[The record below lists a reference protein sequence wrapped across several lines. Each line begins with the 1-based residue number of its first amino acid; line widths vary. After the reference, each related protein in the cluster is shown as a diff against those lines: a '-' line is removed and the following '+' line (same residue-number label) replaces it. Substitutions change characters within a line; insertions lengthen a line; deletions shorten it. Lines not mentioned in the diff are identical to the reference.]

1 MVAKIMTKGGA
12 TTTTRRWFI
21 VSLAAASGIGAVP
34 GGVGVRFW
42 IGKENPFRNVANAVI
57 PRGGYKTAVSFGDS
71 ILRLVAAGVVDPEKF
86 RRLYEARGGLP
97 AWVDRLFAAPS
108 DEPITFKL
116 ETAPYLL
123 NLLWPLG
130 LSTKAVF
137 NARSPL
143 NGVRLPSFAST
154 AGWRLGREK
163 NGSVYFN
170 QVETV
175 RLDDAQEKVVFN
187 IARNVF
193 RPCCDNSAFFQDCN
207 HGSALLGLLELA
219 AFQGVPPEELY
230 RIALVANSYWYPSQY
245 VETALYFKM
254 VDGRSWDEVPPQ
266 TILGKRFSSA
276 SGWRRNIHAR
286 LQDAFLLPRS
296 GQKGQGGCGV

>member
-1 MVAKIMTKGGA
+1 MVKIITKGGA
-12 TTTTRRWFI
+12 AITTRRRFI
-21 VSLAAASGIGAVP
+21 VSLAASSGIGAVV

-42 IGKENPFRNVANAVI
+42 IGKENPFQNVADTVI
-57 PRGGYKTAVSFGDS
+57 PRDGYKTAMSFGDS

-86 RRLYEARGGLP
+86 RRLYETRGRLP
-97 AWVDRLFAAPS
+97 EWVDRLFAAPS
-108 DEPITFKL
+108 RKPITFNL

-130 LSTKAVF
+130 LSTKAAF
-137 NARSPL
+137 NAKSPL
-143 NGVRLPSFAST
+143 NSVRLPSFAST

-170 QVETV
+170 QVEAV

-219 AFQGVPPEELY
+219 AFQGATPKELY
-230 RIALVANSYWYPSQY
+230 RIALVANSYWYPDQY
-245 VETALYFKM
+245 VHTALYFKM
-254 VDGRSWDEVPPQ
+254 VDDRSWDEVPPEV
-266 TILGKRFSSA
+266 ILGKRFSSA
-276 SGWRRNIHAR
+276 SGWRRNVHAR

-296 GQKGQGGCGV
+296 VQRGQGGCGV